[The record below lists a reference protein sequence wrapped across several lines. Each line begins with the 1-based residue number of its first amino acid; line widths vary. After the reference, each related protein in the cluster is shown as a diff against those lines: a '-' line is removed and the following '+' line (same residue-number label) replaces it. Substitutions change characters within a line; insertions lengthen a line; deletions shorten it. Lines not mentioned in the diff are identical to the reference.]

1 MANYTENVSFL
12 TIKQFKQKEGFETSE
27 VIKNP
32 NTGKLF
38 LACDNGQN
46 YKVEAKING
55 SAEMKFLVP
64 ENGDLKEACLVNVK
78 PGGEVMFSI

>member
-1 MANYTENVSFL
+1 MAKYTEKVNFL
-12 TIKQFKQKEGFETSE
+12 TIKQFKQQEGFETSE

-46 YKVEAKING
+46 YKVEAKINSG
-55 SAEMKFLVP
+55 KEMKFLIP
-64 ENGDLKEACLVNVK
+64 ENGDMNEACLVNVK

>member
-1 MANYTENVSFL
+1 MDYTEKVSFM
-12 TIKQFKQKEGFETSE
+12 TISQFKTKEGIDKME
-27 VIKNP
+27 VLKNP

-38 LACDNGQN
+38 LAGDNGKN

-64 ENGDLKEACLVNVK
+64 EDGNINEACLVNVK
-78 PGGEVMFSI
+78 PGAEVIFSL